1 MEPPHSAVKYV
12 VNEIKSPTPKKRKKI
27 VVTTV
32 TKIPQRLG
40 VPESRNEVAKSEGA
54 LSGWNEMQAHVS

>member
-1 MEPPHSAVKYV
+1 MKYV

-32 TKIPQRLG
+32 AKMPHRLG
-40 VPESRNEVAKSEGA
+40 VPESRNEVTKSEGA
-54 LSGWNEMQAHVS
+54 LSAWNEVQAQLS

>member
-27 VVTTV
+27 VVTTA
-32 TKIPQRLG
+32 TKKVPCRLG

-54 LSGWNEMQAHVS
+54 LSAWNEVS